1 MDIRINSVEYK
12 EYWNISSVRIDVDF
26 TINCVIKANITIY
39 DEKRLGIGEIINY
52 IRNELV
58 DDV

>member
-12 EYWNISSVRIDVDF
+12 EYWNISSVRMDVDF
-26 TINCVIKANITIY
+26 TINGVIKANITIY

-52 IRNELV
+52 IERVVINE
-58 DDV
+58 

>member
-12 EYWNISSVRIDVDF
+12 EYWNISSVRMDVDF
-26 TINCVIKANITIY
+26 TINGVINANITIY

-52 IRNELV
+52 IRGKLIGGV
-58 DDV
+58 